1 MQILNIFYTT
11 NVLRNAIYINWKS
24 YNIRNLINNMEFLK
38 FFIFG
43 IAGVSVIIWVAL
55 IALWHVY
62 MFPRIFNR
70 DNVSSTNANIISDDL
85 ETKPILGSLLNSENL
100 PEITDRKKYSMKSLV
115 IADFGRLN
123 NLKLDPLYTSVSLG
137 VVFATFTIITY
148 GLHSGF
154 PQA

>member
-1 MQILNIFYTT
+1 
-11 NVLRNAIYINWKS
+11 
-24 YNIRNLINNMEFLK
+24 MEFLK

-43 IAGVSVIIWVAL
+43 IAGVSLIIWVAL

-62 MFPRIFNR
+62 MFPRIFKK
-70 DNVSSTNANIISDDL
+70 DDVASTNLNVNSDEKD
-85 ETKPILGSLLNSENL
+85 TTPILGSLLNSDDL
-100 PEITDRKKYSMKSLV
+100 PEIPDRKKYSMKSFV
-115 IADFGRLN
+115 VADFGALN

-154 PQA
+154 PQV

>member
-1 MQILNIFYTT
+1 
-11 NVLRNAIYINWKS
+11 
-24 YNIRNLINNMEFLK
+24 MEFLK

-43 IAGVSVIIWVAL
+43 IAGVSLIIWVAL

-70 DNVSSTNANIISDDL
+70 ENTGSTNEKIISNEL
-85 ETKPILGSLLNSENL
+85 ETQPILGSLLNSDNL